1 MTTRQADPGMRAD
14 PSPPIAPTGRISR
27 HRLLA
32 VCAYAHASLIKE
44 FPAAETRSRHRRVL
58 KRRDA

>member
-27 HRLLA
+27 HRLA
-32 VCAYAHASLIKE
+32 FCAYAHASLIKE